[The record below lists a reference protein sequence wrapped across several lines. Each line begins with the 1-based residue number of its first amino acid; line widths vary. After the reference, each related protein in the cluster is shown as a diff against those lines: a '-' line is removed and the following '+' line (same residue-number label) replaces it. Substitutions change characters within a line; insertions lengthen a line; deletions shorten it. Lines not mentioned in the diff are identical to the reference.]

1 MTGQGRESRLWT
13 VTTMHLVQRAPSSCV
28 MRIWLR
34 WKIDGSLIKW
44 WDMNMLKFIRVR
56 VYIGKMEALKRY
68 LDEKY
73 HYLGWMF
80 LRRSFLEFYEF
91 IVYFFPFRF
100 IGNDW
105 YISDRI
111 FENFWF
117 CFFFFFHSFLS
128 LKEIWKFLT
137 QVLRIFFFVFFFY
150 SFLFIFRKRRRQRDK
165 R

>member
-1 MTGQGRESRLWT
+1 
-13 VTTMHLVQRAPSSCV
+13 
-28 MRIWLR
+28 
-34 WKIDGSLIKW
+34 
-44 WDMNMLKFIRVR
+44 MLKFIRVR

-73 HYLGWMF
+73 RYLGWMF

-111 FENFWF
+111 FEILNN
-117 CFFFFFHSFLS
+117 
-128 LKEIWKFLT
+128 
-137 QVLRIFFFVFFFY
+137 IFGFVFFFFL
-150 SFLFIFRKRRRQRDK
+150 SFFFIFERNMKIRYPSFK
-165 R
+165 NFFLCIFFLLVSFYL

>member
-1 MTGQGRESRLWT
+1 MAGQGRESRLWT

-73 HYLGWMF
+73 RYLGWMF

-111 FENFWF
+111 FEILNN
-117 CFFFFFHSFLS
+117 
-128 LKEIWKFLT
+128 
-137 QVLRIFFFVFFFY
+137 IFGFVFFFFL
-150 SFLFIFRKRRRQRDK
+150 SFFFIFERNMKIRYPSFK
-165 R
+165 NFFLCIFFLLVSFYL

>member
-1 MTGQGRESRLWT
+1 MAGQGRESRLWT

-73 HYLGWMF
+73 RYLGWMF

-111 FENFWF
+111 FEILNNIFGF
-117 CFFFFFHSFLS
+117 VFFFFFHSFLS
-128 LKEIWKFLT
+128 LKEIWKFVT

-150 SFLFIFRKRRRQRDK
+150 SFLFIFRKRRR
-165 R
+165 